1 MDLYGVNG
9 NAVAMGNARVQAVR
23 DLNEQIK
30 AHNDNVANQISG
42 LMDQEKTTQKIN
54 DAKNLGQSLWVGS
67 SMPQRIQAYNDWVAG
82 GKKTTNPITEQ
93 INNIKS
99 KVSSIADDAQQ
110 TAKSSLASATEQI
123 QDTAANSLKAV
134 QKSGAN
140 VLSSAPEALAE
151 GTNAGKT
158 ITGEI
163 SSVAGESGV
172 GAEAS
177 SLLKQ
182 GMGLAEKGGDLS
194 LGGLAKSGLGK
205 LGSAAGVF
213 GETAMAGVDIYDD
226 IKAGGI
232 AGNNNWEK
240 AGNILQIGGA
250 VSDIVGTFFPP
261 AKLLGGVLDLASA
274 GVNTIG
280 ESEDTT
286 DSDALK
292 QKQQQETEQTVS
304 APPQSIITTGRTQ

>member
-9 NAVAMGNARVQAVR
+9 DAVAMGNARVQAVR

-54 DAKNLGQSLWVGS
+54 DAKNLGQSLWTGA
-67 SMPQRIQAYNDWVAG
+67 SMPQRIEAYNDWVAG

-93 INNIKS
+93 VNNIKS
-99 KVSSIADDAQQ
+99 QVSSIG
-110 TAKSSLASATEQI
+110 EQ
-123 QDTAANSLKAV
+123 
-134 QKSGAN
+134 
-140 VLSSAPEALAE
+140 AE
-151 GTNAGKT
+151 GTNVGKT

-177 SLLKQ
+177 SLLKK

-213 GETAMAGVDIYDD
+213 GESAMAGVDIYDD

-240 AGNILQIGGA
+240 AGNVLQIGGA
-250 VSDIVGTFFPP
+250 VSDLVGTFFPP

-292 QKQQQETEQTVS
+292 QKQKQETEQTIS
-304 APPQSIITTGRTQ
+304 APPQSVITTGRVQ